1 MAAITA
7 SDVTAI
13 IETEIDEAVIENVYI
28 PMANAFITLHLADC
42 TIPDAVDTELRRL
55 LTAHFMS
62 ATRDIEAGSLIEF
75 QADHVRT
82 RVGGALRGGI
92 FGQGLRLTR
101 YGQLALEMDPC
112 GNLTD
117 VADGKPRAEFEVIEM
132 HKPDDESAQSDN

>member
-7 SDVTAI
+7 ADVTAI
-13 IETEIDEAVIENVYI
+13 IETEIPDETIENVYI
-28 PMANAFITLHLADC
+28 QMTNAFMTLHLSDC

-62 ATRDIEAGSLIEF
+62 STRDIEAGSLIEF

-92 FGQGLRLTR
+92 FGQGLRMTR

-112 GNLTD
+112 GTLID
-117 VADGKPRAEFEVIEM
+117 VADGKPKAEFEVVQLPN
-132 HKPDDESAQSDN
+132 PDDDTLQSE